1 MINRQLD
8 RFKTLSRTSRTI
20 FIIILI
26 AMIVVGG
33 YAFFTSELGR
43 TVTLVCCG
51 GIIVL
56 AIVGILSEMG
66 MKR

>member
-8 RFKTLSRTSRTI
+8 RFKGLSRTSRTI
-20 FIIILI
+20 FIVILI
-26 AMIVVGG
+26 AMIAVGG

-43 TVTLVCCG
+43 TVTLVCCS

-56 AIVGILSEMG
+56 AVVGILSEMG

>member
-8 RFKTLSRTSRTI
+8 RFKSLSRTSRAVFTV
-20 FIIILI
+20 ILT
-26 AMIVVGG
+26 AMIVVGV
-33 YAFFTSELGR
+33 YAFFTSEVGR
-43 TVTLVCCG
+43 TVALVCCG

-56 AIVGILSEMG
+56 VIVGILSEMR